1 MNCMLCYFI
10 KPQIKLSNHWLF
22 LSLLVPFAFDSP
34 LLTGCELCLS
44 LPPSFLAKTPG
55 DHGRWIWR
63 KAIKIHSTN
72 PWPCH
77 PIIAGIYPLHLFRCL
92 QWTSATASRVTAA
105 SFWHVWTS
113 PQLSHSCSTWVIQ
126 AGFTSKSSDFSNKPK
141 YSSLYLVH
149 EWWVFKSVPYLWN
162 CPLSH
167 SYGEKEWLDGFSSI
181 TSKLTSAHK

>member
-1 MNCMLCYFI
+1 MNRMLCYFI

-22 LSLLVPFAFDSP
+22 FSLLVPFAFDSP

-77 PIIAGIYPLHLFRCL
+77 PIIADIYPLHLFRCL
-92 QWTSATASRVTAA
+92 QWTSATASRVMAA

-113 PQLSHSCSTWVIQ
+113 P
-126 AGFTSKSSDFSNKPK
+126 
-141 YSSLYLVH
+141 
-149 EWWVFKSVPYLWN
+149 
-162 CPLSH
+162 
-167 SYGEKEWLDGFSSI
+167 SYHIAAQPGL
-181 TSKLTSAHK
+181 SKLDSPAKVVTSPISQNIAHCI